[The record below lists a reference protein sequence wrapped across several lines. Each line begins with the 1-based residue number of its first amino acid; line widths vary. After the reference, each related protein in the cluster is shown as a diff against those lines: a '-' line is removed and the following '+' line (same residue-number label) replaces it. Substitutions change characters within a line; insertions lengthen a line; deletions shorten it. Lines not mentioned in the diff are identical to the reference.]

1 LANEESSKEGGLIGK
16 WEQIEYLNP
25 PVMVKTWYND
35 ECPDFVDGLFARL
48 CLLAK
53 TQVLTFWIPQKQAK
67 TWTRHVVEC
76 GDGGTMAC
84 L

>member
-1 LANEESSKEGGLIGK
+1 MSR
-16 WEQIEYLNP
+16 
-25 PVMVKTWYND
+25 
-35 ECPDFVDGLFARL
+35 FVDGLFARL

-67 TWTRHVVEC
+67 TWTCHVAEC